1 MADCGIGKKDRAYGC
16 LRFEV
21 GGRRA
26 TRLEIRGQR
35 VEDGGRKADVEG
47 MNRMAGW
54 KKTEST
60 IRKKI

>member
-1 MADCGIGKKDRAYGC
+1 MG
-16 LRFEV
+16 V
-21 GGRRA
+21 NGGRIPTSA
-26 TRLEIRGQR
+26 QKGRGSD
-35 VEDGGRKADVEG
+35 DGGRKADVEG

>member
-26 TRLEIRGQR
+26 TRLEVRGPMT
-35 VEDGGRKADVEG
+35 EDI
-47 MNRMAGW
+47 GW
-54 KKTEST
+54 KTDDGRRRAASGP
-60 IRKKI
+60 